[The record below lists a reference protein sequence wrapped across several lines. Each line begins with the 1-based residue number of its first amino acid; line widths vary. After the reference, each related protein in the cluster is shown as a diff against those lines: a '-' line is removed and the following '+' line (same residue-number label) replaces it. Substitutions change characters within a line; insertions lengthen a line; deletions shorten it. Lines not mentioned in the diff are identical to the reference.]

1 MSRVEEIKKSEK
13 ETTDLMLELAQ
24 KGSEYERIL
33 DSAMLNTLS
42 DLNMSLARIVDA
54 LEAKN

>member
-1 MSRVEEIKKSEK
+1 MSRAEEIKKSEK
-13 ETTDLMLELAQ
+13 ATADLMLEFAK
-24 KGSEYERIL
+24 KGFEYEKVF